1 MKLTHNFDTIE
12 INDDKIEFYSMVGVS
27 KKENW
32 SLLLENVLTYKSGS
46 QKTVI
51 IPEEIIE
58 FQFSIFDYFNKGTT
72 TQGAVIYYVTEKTS
86 EPQLLLSVLIRENE
100 IQLSSKTKSYEFAN
114 EILKAILHKY
124 HIPFSYKQYIET
136 SKEES
141 RGYLFLLFLLFY
153 VIMAILLLS

>member
-58 FQFSIFDYFNKGTT
+58 FQFSIFDYFNIRNNYSRSSYILCYRKD
-72 TQGAVIYYVTEKTS
+72 KRTS
-86 EPQLLLSVLIRENE
+86 TI
-100 IQLSSKTKSYEFAN
+100 T
-114 EILKAILHKY
+114 
-124 HIPFSYKQYIET
+124 
-136 SKEES
+136 
-141 RGYLFLLFLLFY
+141 
-153 VIMAILLLS
+153 